1 MPSSDP
7 QPPAEPE
14 LVWLLHSTLVWAL
27 TGALM
32 TIARR
37 PAWSAIGVVL
47 TVLGLG
53 VAGWVV
59 RRLLH
64 QRPPR
69 QPTNRVFPPIPAPGH
84 ARGVT
89 PRRRGGRHERVPTDP
104 ESGQPT
110 ASKQH

>member
-69 QPTNRVFPPIPAPGH
+69 QPTNRVFPPSQH
-84 ARGVT
+84 QVT
-89 PRRRGGRHERVPTDP
+89 PEGSPRAVEEGAMSVFQPDP

-110 ASKQH
+110 ASEQR